1 MQYGNRVG
9 IAAGDRGYNWLN
21 TLSYAKYCQPHSTH
35 LQTNANP
42 FSFTDDLNGQTSLM
56 RHP

>member
-35 LQTNANP
+35 LQTHANP
-42 FSFTDDLNGQTSLM
+42 FSFTGDLNGQTS
-56 RHP
+56 